1 MARQLTARGDRVAA
15 AARRTEELEQL
26 AEEVASHPG
35 SLTIHPLDVT
45 DTEAVGRV
53 IRHADAV
60 HGGLDVVVVNAGRGG
75 GARLGTGRMDENLA
89 VVDVNLVGALAQ
101 IEAALALFRPR
112 SHGHLVLVSSMAG
125 DRPLP
130 GSAAVYSASKGAL
143 SSLGESLR
151 TELHDVP
158 ITVTTLRPGYIDT
171 PLTEGN
177 RSPLLTPLTDGVEA
191 MIAAMDREAGDTPV
205 PSWPWRPLGWVLRV
219 APPSLIRRFS

>member
-15 AARRTEELEQL
+15 AARRTEELEEL
-26 AEEVASHPG
+26 AEEVAPHPG

-45 DTEAVGRV
+45 DTEAVVRV
-53 IRHADAV
+53 VRHADAV

-101 IEAALALFRPR
+101 IEAALSLFRPR
-112 SHGHLVLVSSMAG
+112 SRGQLVLVSSMAG
-125 DRPLP
+125 DRALP
-130 GSAAVYSASKGAL
+130 GSAAVYSASKAAL
-143 SSLGESLR
+143 SALGESLR

-158 ITVTTLRPGYIDT
+158 ITVTTLRPGYVET

-177 RSPLLTPLTDGVEA
+177 RSPLMTPLADGVEA
-191 MIAAMDREAGDTPV
+191 MIAAMDRRADDTPV